1 MEWKQVGK
9 KNWRTIVNSVLI
21 LILIVLVGMMMLQIR
36 DLQGTA
42 RVINYAG
49 LVRGATQREVKLEI
63 TGTENDELIQ
73 YLDDVFS
80 GLKYEDG
87 HYDLIKLK
95 DDNYLQKLD
104 IQMNYWQSLKREIS
118 KVRVSGYEN
127 TDIVSM
133 SETYFGLADDT
144 VSAAEKYSEQIAK
157 RIRWLEIA
165 SAVDMVALVAMLIGE
180 TVEAFQ
186 FARKNKMLEKR
197 AYIDLHTGLPNK
209 SRCEELLH
217 DMEFITDPTAC
228 IMFDLNNL
236 KHVNDTLG
244 HSVGDQLISNFAR
257 LLREAVPSKDFV
269 GRYGGDEF
277 IAVLYHTDRRGIKN
291 VLLALQEDVD
301 EFNSYGKGER
311 ISYAWGWA
319 LSADYNH
326 CTLRTLFDAA
336 DKYMYSNKQRTKMG
350 RQD

>member
-1 MEWKQVGK
+1 MEWKQVGR

-165 SAVDMVALVAMLIGE
+165 SAVDMGA
-180 TVEAFQ
+180 
-186 FARKNKMLEKR
+186 
-197 AYIDLHTGLPNK
+197 
-209 SRCEELLH
+209 
-217 DMEFITDPTAC
+217 
-228 IMFDLNNL
+228 
-236 KHVNDTLG
+236 
-244 HSVGDQLISNFAR
+244 
-257 LLREAVPSKDFV
+257 
-269 GRYGGDEF
+269 GGD
-277 IAVLYHTDRRGIKN
+277 AHRG
-291 VLLALQEDVD
+291 D
-301 EFNSYGKGER
+301 
-311 ISYAWGWA
+311 
-319 LSADYNH
+319 
-326 CTLRTLFDAA
+326 
-336 DKYMYSNKQRTKMG
+336 G
-350 RQD
+350 RSLPVCPEK

>member
-1 MEWKQVGK
+1 MKHKLENAAK
-9 KNWRTIVNSVLI
+9 SVLI
-21 LILIVLVGMMMLQIR
+21 VVLIVLVGLMMLQINN
-36 DLQGTA
+36 LQGTA

-63 TGTENDELIQ
+63 TGNPNDELIQ
-73 YLDDVFS
+73 YLDDVLS
-80 GLKYEDG
+80 GLKYADG
-87 HYDLIKLK
+87 HYNLVSLK
-95 DDNYLQKLD
+95 DPTYQTKLD
-104 IQMNYWQSLKREIS
+104 AQMDYWKQLKSEIQT
-118 KVRVSGYEN
+118 VRKKGYED

-133 SETYFGLADDT
+133 SEAYFQLADET
-144 VSAAEKYSEQIAK
+144 VFAAERYSDKIANG
-157 RIRWLEIA
+157 IRWLEIF
-165 SAVDMVALVAMLIGE
+165 SAIDMALLAVLLAGQTIAALKI
-180 TVEAFQ
+180 AK
-186 FARKNKMLEKR
+186 RNKVLEQK

-217 DMEFITDPTAC
+217 DMEFITEPTAC

-236 KHVNDTLG
+236 KHVNDTMG

-257 LLREAVPSKDFV
+257 LLREAVPAKDFV

-277 IAVLYHTDRRGIKN
+277 IAVLYQADRRKIKN

-301 EFNSYGKGER
+301 TFNGNITQDALH
-311 ISYAWGWA
+311 ISYAQGWA
-319 LSADYNH
+319 ISSDYSH

-336 DKYMYSNKQRTKMG
+336 DEYMYTNKQKTHAG